1 MRTTQNERGQG
12 GEAAVN
18 TAVERRKIVIALGL
32 AVGALFL
39 ALFARG
45 MGPQAA
51 QAASHREAPLIA
63 LDPTADITDFF
74 MFRDYEPGQ
83 QDKVA
88 LIMDVIPGEEPSS
101 GPNYWNFDP
110 NVVYKFSVDNNGDGK
125 ADDVELE
132 FRFRTEPIRGIA
144 RQFTLPFSYVG
155 GAGGLPP
162 ITALDGPGSEG
173 LGLRQRYTVT
183 LVRDHHRTQ
192 VADGLIAVP
201 SNVGPRTMPNYAAL
215 AAQGTYDLG
224 NGIKVFAG
232 QREDP
237 FYIDLG
243 GVFDTLNLRRVPP
256 IETPAEDANDNVNP
270 FGTDMLSGFNVHSIA
285 IELPASML
293 TGDTGATT
301 IGGYASTSR
310 PHVEVDGDGHGG
322 FRQVQRLANPLVNE
336 AIIGTVDKDRWNSLE
351 PDRESRF
358 EDYYLNPRLALAL
371 ELVFGVPAAKT
382 NRTDLRDLLLK
393 YQPSDRRLSELL
405 RLNLLVPPTP
415 FADQKRM
422 TVLADT
428 PDPAGWPNG
437 RRPKDDVTDIA
448 IRVVGGPNYIAAR
461 ASDGVNT
468 DDAALS
474 GSFPFLATP
483 FDGRNRQHG
492 NP

>member
-1 MRTTQNERGQG
+1 MWAER
-12 GEAAVN
+12 A
-18 TAVERRKIVIALGL
+18 
-32 AVGALFL
+32 
-39 ALFARG
+39 
-45 MGPQAA
+45 
-51 QAASHREAPLIA
+51 
-63 LDPTADITDFF
+63 
-74 MFRDYEPGQ
+74 
-83 QDKVA
+83 
-88 LIMDVIPGEEPSS
+88 
-101 GPNYWNFDP
+101 
-110 NVVYKFSVDNNGDGK
+110 
-125 ADDVELE
+125 
-132 FRFRTEPIRGIA
+132 
-144 RQFTLPFSYVG
+144 
-155 GAGGLPP
+155 GLPP

-183 LVRDHHRTQ
+183 LVRGHHRTQ

>member
-32 AVGALFL
+32 ALGALFL
-39 ALFARG
+39 VLFARG
-45 MGPQAA
+45 TGPQAA

-88 LIMDVIPGEEPSS
+88 LIMNVIPGEEPSS

-110 NVVYKFSVDNNGDGK
+110 NVLYKFSIDNNGDGK

-132 FRFRTEPIRGIA
+132 FRFRTEPVRGIA

-183 LVRDHHRTQ
+183 LVRGHHRTQ

-243 GVFDTLNLRRVPP
+243 GVFDTLNLRRIPP

-285 IELPASML
+285 VELPASML

-301 IGGYASTSR
+301 IGAYASTSR
-310 PHVEVDGDGHGG
+310 PQVDVDGSGHGG

-351 PDRESRF
+351 PDQESTF

-483 FDGRNRQHG
+483 FDGRNRHHD

>member
-1 MRTTQNERGQG
+1 MTE
-12 GEAAVN
+12 AVN
-18 TAVERRKIVIALGL
+18 SRKLVLAALALG
-32 AVGALFL
+32 ALLL
-39 ALFARG
+39 ALFASG
-45 MGPQAA
+45 TGPKAA
-51 QAASHREAPLIA
+51 QAASHREAPLIS

-74 MFRDYEPGQ
+74 MFRSYEPGNA
-83 QDKVA
+83 DKVD

-110 NVVYKFSVDNNGDGK
+110 NVLYSFNVDNDRDGR
-125 ADDVELE
+125 ADDVKVE
-132 FRFRTEPIRGIA
+132 FRFRTEPIRGIPA
-144 RQFTLPFSYVG
+144 AATLPLSYVG

-162 ITALDGPGSEG
+162 ITSLDGPGSEG

-183 LVRDHHRTQ
+183 LVRNHHRTR
-192 VADGLIAVP
+192 VASGLIAVP
-201 SNVGPRTMPNYAAL
+201 SNVGPRTMPNYDAL

-232 QREDP
+232 QRQDP

-256 IETPAEDANDNVNP
+256 IETPAEDANDNANP
-270 FGTDMLSGFNVHSIA
+270 FGTDMLSGFNVHTIA
-285 IELPASML
+285 IQLPSAML
-293 TGDTGATT
+293 NGDTGSTAL
-301 IGGYASTSR
+301 GAYASTSR
-310 PHVEVDGDGHGG
+310 PHVTVGG
-322 FRQVQRLANPLVNE
+322 RGRGRFEQVQRLANPLVNE
-336 AIIGTVDKDRWNSLE
+336 TIIGTVDKDRWNATKPSNE
-351 PDRESRF
+351 ARF

-405 RLNLLVPPTP
+405 RLNLMVPPTAL
-415 FADQKRM
+415 ADQKRM
-422 TVLADT
+422 TVLADQ

-461 ASDGVNT
+461 AADGVNT
-468 DDAALS
+468 DDAALT

-483 FDGRNRQHG
+483 ADGRNRQHV